1 MVKFLPPSPPVLV
14 IDTSAGEIGVALAF
28 ADRSRAALRHAPRG
42 PLSENLR
49 PAIERLLAGEGLSFP
64 DLIGVAAVRGPGSF
78 TGLRVGLAFAEGLAA
93 SRGLPATGVG
103 SLEALAA
110 GAAPRLADGTSLLA
124 LVRSGSQ
131 RDDWY
136 AQPFRVAEGVAS
148 PAGAAEILAGEA
160 LDDAVKRAGALAGDL
175 PAGAAAK
182 PFLGRERLLDGA
194 IRLAD
199 AVASG
204 RREREPLEPVY
215 LLEPTPVLRK
225 GGGGGA

>member
-1 MVKFLPPSPPVLV
+1 MVKIPAASPPVLV
-14 IDTSAGEIGVALAF
+14 VDTSAGEIGVALAF
-28 ADRSRAALRHAPRG
+28 ADGSRALMRHAPRG

-49 PAIERLLAGEGLSFP
+49 PAIERLLAAEGLGFP

-103 SLEALAA
+103 SLDALAA
-110 GAAPRLADGTSLLA
+110 GAAPLLADGTALLA
-124 LVRSGSQ
+124 LVRSGSR

-136 AQPFRVAEGVAS
+136 AQRFAIAGGEAAPDGGAEV
-148 PAGAAEILAGEA
+148 LAGEA
-160 LDDAVKRAGALAGDL
+160 LDDAVGRAGALAGDR
-175 PAGAAAK
+175 PAGAGAK
-182 PFLGRERLLDGA
+182 PVLGRELLLDGA
-194 IRLAD
+194 IRLAA
-199 AVASG
+199 AVAAG
-204 RREREPLEPVY
+204 RRGREPLEPVY